1 MKKKI
6 KQYFHLTL
14 VSNRR
19 RTFPE
24 RRWKKERSKVVD
36 KRDGRRQYGT
46 QLQPLKW
53 KMEGRNRWK
62 KARQRLKPLK
72 WTHTLCPVSCDPSDT
87 AVPCKDSHFFFALDQ
102 ELANPTS
109 DDDLK
114 PQKIFSNLR

>member
-1 MKKKI
+1 MEEGGD
-6 KQYFHLTL
+6 LTQT
-14 VSNRR
+14 SQKEDGRKEGRR
-19 RTFPE
+19 RCTRDV
-24 RRWKKERSKVVD
+24 RRLK
-36 KRDGRRQYGT
+36 
-46 QLQPLKW
+46 PLKW
-53 KMEGRNRWK
+53 KMEGRHRWK

-114 PQKIFSNLR
+114 PQKIFNFR